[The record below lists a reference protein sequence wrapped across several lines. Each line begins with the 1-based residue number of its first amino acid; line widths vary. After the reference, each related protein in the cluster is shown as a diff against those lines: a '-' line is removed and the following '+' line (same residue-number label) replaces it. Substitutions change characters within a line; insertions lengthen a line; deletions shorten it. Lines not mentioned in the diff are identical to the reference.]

1 MGRGSSGVRVLACAL
16 MLATGAA
23 TVLTGCQALY
33 GGKPE
38 KLRSP
43 EKKKKPP
50 EPPETEV
57 KIPYVE
63 DCAADFRGDPAKARP
78 QPGIANQLVGEGE
91 TALQSSDKAKDPA
104 GQAELIRVS
113 IDKFRN
119 ALNKDPYNHDATLQ
133 LAIAYDRV
141 YRKGCALA
149 MLKRLSALEGNP
161 KFAKGAKLAIDR
173 VTDNAQWFKG
183 YRKDAIA
190 AIGR

>member
-1 MGRGSSGVRVLACAL
+1 MCVVLAS
-16 MLATGAA
+16 GG
-23 TVLTGCQALY
+23 LTGCQALY

-38 KLRSP
+38 KLRNP
-43 EKKKKPP
+43 EKKRKPP
-50 EPPETEV
+50 DPPEAEV
-57 KIPYVE
+57 KIAYVD
-63 DCAADFRGDPAKARP
+63 DCVADFRGDPSKARP
-78 QPGIANQLVGEGE
+78 QPGIANQLIGEGE
-91 TALQSSDKAKDPA
+91 IALQSSDKAKDPA
-104 GQAELIRVS
+104 GQAELIKVS

-119 ALNKDPYNHDATLQ
+119 ALTKDPYNHDATLQ

-149 MLKRLSALEGNP
+149 MLKRLSTLEANP

-173 VTDNAQWFKG
+173 VTDTPQWFKG